1 MIIEIN
7 HGFVHSGMLFGWYQ
21 KELYRLPQMFN
32 GRSYGLKKV
41 NIFHCK
47 KRKKDFYQ
55 CYKSDLTLEQVK
67 QKTVVIPKVT
77 ISQVSSKDCPF

>member
-7 HGFVHSGMLFGWYQ
+7 HGFVHSGMLFGWHE

-32 GRSYGLKKV
+32 GRSYGFKKV

-47 KRKKDFYQ
+47 KRNKQFFQ
-55 CYKSDLTLEQVK
+55 CYKSDLTLDQVK
-67 QKTVVIPKVT
+67 HKTVVIPKVV
-77 ISQVSSKDCPF
+77 INIVNSEDCPF

>member
-7 HGFVHSGMLFGWYQ
+7 HGFVHSGMLFGWHKKQ
-21 KELYRLPQMFN
+21 LYRLPQMFN
-32 GRSYGLKKV
+32 KRSYTFKKV

-47 KRKKDFYQ
+47 KRNKKFYQ

-67 QKTVVIPKVT
+67 QKTVVIPKVV
-77 ISQVSSKDCPF
+77 INIVESEDCPF